1 MEVVMEQIHKHQNV
15 NQIQGKIPQPLFAR
29 YSLRATHK
37 KGMTLIELMVSLV
50 ILMIVLGAIYS
61 ILTMQQTKAINVQ
74 TTSVLQTDAQAAL
87 TILRWDLF
95 MAGYGMGQYDNV
107 FLPENY
113 NNTRDSLGIRSMA
126 FSFEAS
132 DANWAP
138 ILEVALNSD
147 RIKVYRHE
155 EAVSNYTVGN
165 KIGIIG
171 NKKNLLDTGL
181 VIQQIDTTTYTV
193 GEDTIPAFELHLNRP
208 TNAGQGSVCI
218 AYDDN
223 CYFNGIGYYI
233 NNQRQLMRGNE
244 VFLENVEDIQFR
256 YGIDENDNGIIDS
269 TTGNIEWHHDLAGF
283 SQNDLLRHLFVI
295 RVTFVVLSERGL
307 TDYHYPANSITIE
320 DHTYPLNDLQR
331 RFKRAIVQ
339 TIAWPRNCRS

>member
-1 MEVVMEQIHKHQNV
+1 MNT
-15 NQIQGKIPQPLFAR
+15 NLKIKR
-29 YSLRATHK
+29 CRIYKITT
-37 KGMTLIELMVSLV
+37 GMTLIELMVSLV

-95 MAGYGMGQYDNV
+95 MAGYGMGQNDEV
-107 FLPENY
+107 FYPQNY

-132 DANWAP
+132 HANWSP
-138 ILEVALNSD
+138 VLEIAMNSD

-155 EAVSNYTVGN
+155 DAASNYSIGDR
-165 KIGIIG
+165 IGIIS
-171 NKKNLLDTGL
+171 NKKSLLDTGL
-181 VIQQIDTTTYTV
+181 VIQQIDTTTYAA
-193 GEDTIPAFELHLNRP
+193 GEDTIPALELHLSRP
-208 TNAGQGSVCI
+208 TNTGQGSVCI
-218 AYDDN
+218 AYNDD
-223 CYFNGIGYYI
+223 CYFNGISYYI
-233 NNQRQLMRGNE
+233 NNQHQLMRGDE

-269 TTGNIEWHHDLAGF
+269 MTNYVEWHHDLAGF
-283 SQNDLLRHLFVI
+283 NQIDLQRHLFVV
-295 RVTFVVLSERGL
+295 RVTFVVMSERGL

-320 DHTYPLNDLQR
+320 DHTYPLNDIQR
-331 RFKRAIVQ
+331 RFKRVIVQ
-339 TIAWPRNCRS
+339 TIAWPRNYRS